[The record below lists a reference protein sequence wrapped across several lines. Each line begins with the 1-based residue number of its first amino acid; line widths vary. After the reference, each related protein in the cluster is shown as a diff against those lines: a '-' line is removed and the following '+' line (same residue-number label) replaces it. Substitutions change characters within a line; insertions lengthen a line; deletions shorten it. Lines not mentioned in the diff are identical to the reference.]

1 MTLWVAAG
9 LGIVQGLAELFP
21 FSSLGLLVLLPHL
34 LQIPVPTGPE
44 YLPFLVAL
52 HVGTVMALVA
62 TLPEDWLRLIRGFRR
77 WLAGQRTPEGRLAW
91 LVIWATVPAG
101 LVGFMLRNRLAL
113 LFGDP
118 LWATRFLL
126 LNAAFMA
133 AVDYVRSRK
142 PLVRTSWTQLSVAQ
156 ALKIGCFQV
165 FALIPGLS
173 RSGLTI
179 GGGVLSG
186 LDYQSAAHFSFL
198 LATPIILAAGLVEL
212 PHLAH
217 AGGAADMLG
226 PSLVGGA
233 MAALTAWL
241 SARFLLRYFRRHR
254 FGGLVWASALI
265 GALGWLA
272 LSARPH

>member
-1 MTLWVAAG
+1 MTLWVAACLG
-9 LGIVQGLAELFP
+9 LVQGVSELFP

-34 LQIPVPTGPE
+34 FKIPVPTGPR

-52 HVGTVMALVA
+52 HVGTVVALVA
-62 TLPEDWLRLIRGFRR
+62 TLPGDWLRLIRGFRR
-77 WLAGQRTPEGRLAW
+77 WIAGQRTPEGRLAW

-101 LVGFMLRNRLAL
+101 LVGFVLRNRLAI

-118 LWATRFLL
+118 LWAARFLL
-126 LNAAFMA
+126 LNAAFMGTI
-133 AVDYVRSRK
+133 DHFRGRK
-142 PLVRTSWTQLSVAQ
+142 APTQTSWTGLSVVQ
-156 ALKIGCFQV
+156 ALQIGCFQI

-217 AGGAADMLG
+217 GGAAADMLG
-226 PSLVGGA
+226 PSLLGGA
-233 MAALTAWL
+233 VASLTAWL

-254 FGGLVWASALI
+254 FGGLVWASALVGLI
-265 GALGWLA
+265 GWLA
-272 LSARPH
+272 LSARLH